1 MSVTVEY
8 IRERGYLSTKNPHY
22 SKIILKTKI
31 IKNLRNYSN
40 SIQIFNTF
48 SYMTLKLNDGNGRV
62 PVQHLE
68 KIRIKQAFCTE

>member
-1 MSVTVEY
+1 MSVTVVY

-40 SIQIFNTF
+40 SI
-48 SYMTLKLNDGNGRV
+48 
-62 PVQHLE
+62 
-68 KIRIKQAFCTE
+68 